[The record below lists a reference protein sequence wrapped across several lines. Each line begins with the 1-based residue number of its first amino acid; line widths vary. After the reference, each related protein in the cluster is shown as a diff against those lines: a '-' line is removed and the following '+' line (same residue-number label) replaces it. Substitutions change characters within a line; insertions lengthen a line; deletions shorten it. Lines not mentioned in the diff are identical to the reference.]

1 MGKWAIS
8 IGLVALV
15 AASIGLSAAL
25 HLNTAR
31 TPAEPKIPV
40 VVATVG
46 TADVPVVLAG
56 IGSVQ
61 AYNTVTVRS
70 RVDGAIVKVSFTE
83 GQTVKAGDP
92 LFTID
97 PRPFQAVLEQAQA
110 NQRKDEALL
119 ADAKL
124 DLARYASLLGHGF
137 QTRQSYDQQQA
148 LVAQYQASIAADQAA
163 IDTAKLSLTFA
174 DIRAPIDG
182 RTGARLVDN
191 GNFIQSAAN
200 TALVTIATIH
210 PIFVTFTLPQDDLD
224 LIVMHQRQAP
234 LPVKVYGED
243 DQTLLGQGVLT
254 LIDNQVDATTGT
266 LRFKA
271 RFDNADE
278 RLWPGAFVSAHL
290 IVSTL
295 RKATVVPIEA
305 VVQGPA
311 GPYAYV
317 VGADG
322 RATRRALQTGT
333 SSGSMT
339 VVNQGLEPG
348 DRVVVDGQYRLTQG
362 SLTRLVSAAPQHGSG
377 AT

>member
-1 MGKWAIS
+1 MEKRAIS
-8 IGLVALV
+8 IGLVVLA
-15 AASIGLSAAL
+15 AASYGVFAAF
-25 HLNTAR
+25 HLNSAQ
-31 TPAEPKIPV
+31 TPIEPRIPV
-40 VVATVG
+40 VAATVG
-46 TADVPVVLAG
+46 TADVPVELTG

-83 GQTVKAGDP
+83 GQAVKAGDP

-110 NQRKDEALL
+110 TQRKDESLL

-124 DLARYASLLGHGF
+124 DLDRYTSLLGHGF

-148 LVAQYQASIAADQAA
+148 LVVQYQASIAADQAA
-163 IDTAKLSLTFA
+163 IDTAKLNLAYA

-182 RTGARLVDN
+182 RTGARLVDC
-191 GNFIQSAAN
+191 GNLIQSAAN
-200 TALVTIATIH
+200 TPLVTIATIH

-224 LIVMHQRQAP
+224 MIVAHQRQAP

-271 RFDNADE
+271 RFDNTDE

-295 RKATVVPIEA
+295 RNATVVPIEA
-305 VVQGPA
+305 IVQGPA

-317 VGADG
+317 VGADS
-322 RATRRALQTGT
+322 RATRRALQTGI
-333 SSGSMT
+333 SVGGMT
-339 VVNQGLEPG
+339 VVDRGLEPG

-362 SLTRLVSAAPQHGSG
+362 SLTRLVSTSQRGNG